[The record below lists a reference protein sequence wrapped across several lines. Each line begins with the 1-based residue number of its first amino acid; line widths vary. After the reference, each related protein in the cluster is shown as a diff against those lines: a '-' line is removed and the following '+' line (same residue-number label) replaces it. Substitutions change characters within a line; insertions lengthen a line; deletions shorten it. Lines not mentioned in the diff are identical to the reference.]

1 MPMNDVTTA
10 AIRPARA
17 ADLPDA
23 LALLAA
29 AGLPTAG
36 VAEHFPGCFLVARD
50 PASGVL
56 VALAGVEVH
65 GAYGLLRSVAV
76 REDGRGQ
83 GLGREIGAAAIDLAR
98 GRGLRALFLLTTTAD
113 GFFPRLGFARVS
125 REELPAELGASEELR
140 GACPASAV
148 VMRLRL

>member
-1 MPMNDVTTA
+1 MPTNDVMAA

-17 ADLPDA
+17 ADLADA
-23 LALLAA
+23 LALLVA

-36 VAEHFPGCFLVARD
+36 VAEHFPARSLVVRD

-56 VALAGVEVH
+56 VAVAGVELH

-76 REDGRGQ
+76 SSDARGR

-98 GRGLRALFLLTTTAD
+98 REGLRELFLLTTTAD
-113 GFFPRLGFARVS
+113 GFFPRFGFERIS

-148 VMRLRL
+148 VMRLRF